1 MKKIGLVGGMG
12 PESTLDYYKQITR
25 KYEQKKPR
33 SFPPLVMDSLD
44 VFEILKDEENGERD
58 LLVQKLNHSVQ
69 NLQAAGADFAV
80 LTANTPHIVF
90 DELQNVSS
98 LPLISIL
105 DSTARAIQASKQKR
119 VLLLGTGVTM
129 TKSFFVDKLR
139 EYSIEVVVPNAAEI
153 ERISSIIADELE
165 LGIVN
170 PDSKQYLIA
179 VIENYRSSGV
189 QGVILGCT
197 ELPLAISASDVS
209 VKVYDTVKIHVDE
222 ILKYAMGE

>member
-12 PESTLDYYKQITR
+12 PESTLDYYKQITS

-139 EYSIEVVVPNAAEI
+139 EYSIEAVVPNAAEI

>member
-12 PESTLDYYKQITR
+12 PESTLDYYKQITS
-25 KYEQKKPR
+25 KYEQKQPR

-44 VFEILKDEENGERD
+44 VFEILKDEENGEQD

-129 TKSFFVDKLR
+129 RKSFFVDKLR
-139 EYSIEVVVPNAAEI
+139 EYSIEAVVPNAAEI

>member
-12 PESTLDYYKQITR
+12 PESTLDYYKQITS
-25 KYEQKKPR
+25 KYEQKQPH

-44 VFEILKDEENGERD
+44 VFEILKDEENGEQD

-139 EYSIEVVVPNAAEI
+139 EYSIEAVVPNAAEI